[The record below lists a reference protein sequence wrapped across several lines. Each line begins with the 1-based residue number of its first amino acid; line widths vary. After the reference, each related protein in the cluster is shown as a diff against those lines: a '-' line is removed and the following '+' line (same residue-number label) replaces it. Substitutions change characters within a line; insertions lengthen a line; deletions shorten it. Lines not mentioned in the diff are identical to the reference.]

1 MSDEDLKVD
10 NPAVASDRGTDR
22 SERSTE
28 RAERAERGE
37 AHELSGGKRDR
48 SREML
53 RAELEASFNEAR
65 GKDDRADKRD
75 WEPAGRAARKAKDAT
90 AEKPG
95 RDRDAAV
102 AAGAPGTEPGDA
114 ATGAETTVDTSAPPK
129 SWRAEER
136 AEYNRLPE
144 TIKNAVHRRENEMA
158 KGVAELKQK
167 YQAEDAAWAPHEPVL
182 RQFSKSRAET
192 VTTR

>member
-1 MSDEDLKVD
+1 MADFEDKNDTISSDRDT
-10 NPAVASDRGTDR
+10 ASDRSERGSVDHDNTDR
-22 SERSTE
+22 SER
-28 RAERAERGE
+28 
-37 AHELSGGKRDR
+37 LSGGKRDR

-53 RAELEASFNEAR
+53 RAELEASFDEAR
-65 GKDDRADKRD
+65 GKDDRADTRD
-75 WEPAGRAARKAKDAT
+75 WEPPGRAARKAKDAT